1 MAGIV
6 SFGAYIPIWRLG
18 EGTKDWGSKAER
30 SVSNFDEDSV
40 TMSVA
45 AAADCLA
52 GVDRKAVDGLYV
64 ASTTFLYEEKQ
75 AASTIA
81 TAVDLGSAMFTADV
95 GDSLRAGTIA
105 AKMALDAVKAGS
117 GKCVLVTAA
126 DARLGAPRSDLERSG
141 GDGAVAL
148 LFGDSGEAATIEA
161 QHAVMTEILDVWR
174 PEGETTARSW
184 EDRFV
189 FQEGYLKAVSQV
201 VAGLL
206 QKTGLKMEQFDK
218 VVLSAPDARRHA
230 DAVKAIKADPKK
242 VQDPMFGKLGATG
255 AAFALMQL
263 VAALEEAKPN
273 QRILVVNYGDGADAL
288 VVHTTDKITAAQK
301 QPHRGIKGHLA
312 SKKTIAD
319 YADYLKWRGLYSADS
334 GVRRPAAGGP
344 SPAALYR
351 EQAEVLRFQGVKCN
365 KCGTVQ
371 YPPQRV
377 CTICHEKDNFTPQRL
392 SDHKSKLFTY
402 SMDYIAGT
410 PDVPLVI
417 SVIDFD
423 IGGRAVL
430 MMTDRDT
437 KEVKIDMP
445 LELTF
450 RKLRLAGGIHNY
462 YWKSMPV
469 RS

>member
-1 MAGIV
+1 MAGII
-6 SFGAYIPIWRLG
+6 SFGAYVPVWRLG
-18 EGTKDWGSKAER
+18 EATKDWGSKAER
-30 SVSNFDEDSV
+30 SVTNFDEDSL

-45 AAADCLA
+45 AATDCLA
-52 GVDRKAVDGLYV
+52 GLDRKAVDGLYV
-64 ASTTFLYEEKQ
+64 ASTTFPYEEKQ

-81 TAVDLGSAMFTADV
+81 TAADLGTSIFTADV
-95 GDSLRAGTIA
+95 GHSLRSGTIA
-105 AKMALDAVKAGS
+105 VTMAMNAVKAGS
-117 GKCVLVTAA
+117 GKRVLVTAA
-126 DARLGAPRSDLERSG
+126 DVRLGSPRSDVERNG
-141 GDGAVAL
+141 GDGAAAL
-148 LFGDSGEAATIEA
+148 LFGDTGEAATIEA
-161 QHAVMTEILDVWR
+161 QHAVTNEILDVWR
-174 PEGETTARSW
+174 AEGETTLRSW

-189 FQEGYLKAVSQV
+189 FQEGYLKAVGQCV
-201 VAGLL
+201 TELL
-206 QKTGLKMEQFDK
+206 KKSGLKMEQFDK
-218 VVLSAPDARRHA
+218 VILSAPDARRHA
-230 DAVKAIKADPKK
+230 EAVRLIKADPKK
-242 VQDPMFGKLGATG
+242 VQDPLFGKLGATG
-255 AAFALMQL
+255 TAFALMQL
-263 VAALEEAKPN
+263 VAALEEAKPD
-273 QRILVVNYGDGADAL
+273 QCILVVNYGDGADAL
-288 VVHTTDKITAAQK
+288 VVKTTARIADVQK
-301 QPHRGIKGHLA
+301 LPRRGMKGFLA
-312 SKKTIAD
+312 SKKAIGD
-319 YADYLKWRGLYSADS
+319 YADYLKWRGMYSADS
-334 GVRRPAAGGP
+334 GVRRPAASGP

-365 KCGTVQ
+365 KCSTVQ

-377 CTICHEKDNFTPQRL
+377 CTICHEKDNFTPTRL
-392 SDHKSKLFTY
+392 SDRRSKLFTY

-469 RS
+469 RG